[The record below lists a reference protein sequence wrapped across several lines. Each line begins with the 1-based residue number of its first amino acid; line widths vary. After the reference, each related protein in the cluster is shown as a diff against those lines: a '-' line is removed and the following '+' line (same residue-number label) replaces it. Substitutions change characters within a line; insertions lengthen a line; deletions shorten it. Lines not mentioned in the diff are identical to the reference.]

1 MMNLLK
7 DKDMTN
13 VNGGIVTPLGEFSAK
28 DLIDMYIQEP
38 EKAKQYISLA
48 KRICP
53 GLADEFRKECEE
65 NGLIIPEELD
75 KLLG

>member
-7 DKDMTN
+7 DKDITN
-13 VNGGIVTPLGEFSAK
+13 VNGGIVTPLGEFSAQE
-28 DLIDMYIQEP
+28 LIDMYNQEP

-48 KRICP
+48 KMFCP
-53 GLADEFRKECEE
+53 GLAEEFRKECEE
-65 NGLIIPEELD
+65 NGLTIPEELD